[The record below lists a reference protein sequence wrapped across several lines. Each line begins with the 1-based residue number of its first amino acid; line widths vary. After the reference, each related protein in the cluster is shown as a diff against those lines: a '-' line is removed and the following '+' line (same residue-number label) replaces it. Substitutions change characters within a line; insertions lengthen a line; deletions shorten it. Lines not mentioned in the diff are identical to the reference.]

1 MHDWVLGTPDGDW
14 VSMGIPSDGS
24 YDIPEGIISGFP
36 CTCDGGEYEIVQD
49 LRIGDAIRER
59 IDATVAELQ
68 EERSA
73 VESLL

>member
-1 MHDWVLGTPDGDW
+1 
-14 VSMGIPSDGS
+14 MGIPADGS
-24 YDIPEGIISGFP
+24 YDIPEGIISGYP
-36 CTCDGGEYEIVQD
+36 VTCSGGEYKIVEG

-68 EERSA
+68 EERTA